1 MSTSS
6 RSWRVLFAILC
17 FWLFPLGAFAAA
29 VDTDGDG
36 LLDVWEERLFR
47 TRTDSADTDGD
58 GFADGVEVRSGF
70 DPLQARPGARLVE
83 QDGDADGLVDAL
95 EIAFGSDPL
104 DGDTDRDGYQ
114 DGTEV
119 KNAYDPIRGEA
130 KSLEKLI
137 RVDLSEQKL
146 YQELNGV
153 VIAAH
158 PVSSGKARTPTPVGT
173 FKIMTKSPR
182 AWSGSAKL
190 WMPYWMGFKGWTY
203 GIHELPEWPGGKK
216 EGKDHLGTPVSHG
229 CVRIGEGVSKLL
241 YDWTPIGTTVVIQR

>member
-1 MSTSS
+1 MVCVALLPFGTS
-6 RSWRVLFAILC
+6 
-17 FWLFPLGAFAAA
+17 AA
-29 VDTDGDG
+29 VGDTDGDG
-36 LLDVWEERLFR
+36 LLDVWEDRLFQ
-47 TRTDSADTDGD
+47 TRPDVADTDGD
-58 GFADGVEVRSGF
+58 GFMDGVEVRSGF
-70 DPLQARPGARLVE
+70 DPLQARSSARLVE
-83 QDGDADGLVDAL
+83 RDTDADGLADAL

-104 DGDTDRDGYQ
+104 DKDTDRDGYQ

-119 KNAYDPIRGEA
+119 KNAYDPSHGEA
-130 KSLEKLI
+130 KPLEKRI

-153 VIAAH
+153 VIATH
-158 PVSSGKARTPTPVGT
+158 PVSSGKARTPTPVGS

-216 EGKDHLGTPVSHG
+216 EGKNHLGTPVSHG
-229 CVRIGEGVSKLL
+229 CVRVGEGVAKQL
-241 YDWTPIGTTVVIQR
+241 YDWTPIGTAVVIQR

>member
-1 MSTSS
+1 MFR
-6 RSWRVLFAILC
+6 RSWGACVALLCLIL
-17 FWLFPLGAFAAA
+17 LPTTTRAAEGDA
-29 VDTDGDG
+29 DNDG
-36 LLDVWEERLFR
+36 LLDAWEERLFR
-47 TRTDSADTDGD
+47 TRPDIADTDGD
-58 GFADGVEVRSGF
+58 GFADGLEVRSGF
-70 DPLQARPGARLVE
+70 DPLQARAGARLAE
-83 QDGDADGLVDAL
+83 RDSDGDGLADAL
-95 EIAFGSDPL
+95 EIAFGSNPL

-119 KNAYDPIRGEA
+119 KNAYDPVQGDA
-130 KSLEKLI
+130 KPLEKRI

-153 VIAAH
+153 VIATH
-158 PVSSGKARTPTPVGT
+158 PVSSGKARTPTPVGSY
-173 FKIMTKSPR
+173 KITTKSPR

-190 WMPYWMGFKGWTY
+190 WMPFWMGFKGWTY

-229 CVRIGEGVSKLL
+229 CVRVGEGVAQQL